1 MTARPRGLW
10 GHDDFLRL
18 WAAQAISAFGARIAR
33 EGLPMAAVITL
44 KAGPQAL
51 GLLAAL
57 ALAGQAGFGLVAGA
71 LADRLPKKLLLIG
84 ADLARAAVLLAVPA
98 AAMLG
103 RLSLVEIYAAGALM
117 GALSVV
123 FDVADHAFL
132 PSLIGPS
139 ELIEG
144 NAKLATTE
152 SVSEVGG
159 PALAGAL
166 FQLLSPP
173 IALAANAATYLASA
187 LCLTRVRSPP
197 TAPPREAA
205 ADPPAFDLAAGLRIV
220 LAHPLL
226 RPLWLGDVARGLFG
240 GFFSA
245 LYILYAI
252 GVLKLTPGM
261 LGLTIAC
268 GGAGGLIGATL
279 APALTRR
286 LGAGRAIILTGL
298 SGGAMLFLI
307 PLAHGA
313 PLAAMAFLA
322 LAQVLGDALQ
332 TAMQVTA
339 ATLRQSA
346 LPPHQLGR
354 AGGAFL
360 SAGAA
365 AGVAGA
371 LIGGLA
377 GAALGPRPALY
388 LAAAGITAA
397 SLIALASPLRRKSP
411 LANPA

>member
-1 MTARPRGLW
+1 MTARPTGLW

-132 PSLIGPS
+132 PSLIGPA

-173 IALAANAATYLASA
+173 TALAANAATYLASA
-187 LCLTRVRSPP
+187 LCLTTVRSPP
-197 TAPPREAA
+197 PAPREAA
-205 ADPPAFDLAAGLRIV
+205 ADPPALDLAAGLRIV

-226 RPLWLGDVARGLFG
+226 RPLWLGDVTRGLFG

-268 GGAGGLIGATL
+268 GGAGGLIGASL

-286 LGAGRAIILTGL
+286 LGPGPAIIVTGL

-313 PLAAMAFLA
+313 PLAAMGFLA